1 MKKHGWPCREDRIFE
16 RRMSHENTSTLVQ
29 KMETAPLPPA
39 RGNSQCAL
47 VDALMQDLG
56 GVWSGFC
63 LNDTFNEK
71 E

>member
-1 MKKHGWPCREDRIFE
+1 
-16 RRMSHENTSTLVQ
+16 MSHENTSTLVQ